1 MSEINDELLPEI
13 IEKRELNFSFQEKYC
28 KLVEELLGHDER
40 LLRIYYLTDMANKS
54 QNELCNQL
62 TYLTCSLTSSLVYQ
76 LKGQELVDKAICEIS
91 LLKNEEPVQPS
102 FDTAKEYAIELANY
116 LEEFAKILASQAT
129 KIRKK
134 VSEIPEISYSKKDMR
149 KIKQAMKQADKELW
163 IPYCEELQ
171 EIHRRI
177 VEKQQKLS

>member
-28 KLVEELLGHDER
+28 KLVEQLLGHDER
-40 LLRIYYLTDMANKS
+40 LLRIYYLTDIANKS

-62 TYLTCSLTSSLVYQ
+62 AYLTCSLVYQ
-76 LKGQELVDKAICEIS
+76 LKGQELVDKAICDIS
-91 LLKNEEPVQPS
+91 FFKNEKPVQPS
-102 FDTAKEYAIELANY
+102 FDTAKEYAIEIANY

-129 KIRKK
+129 EIRKK
-134 VSEIPEISYSKKDMR
+134 VSEIPEISCSKKDMR

-177 VEKQQKLS
+177 IEKQQKLS

>member
-1 MSEINDELLPEI
+1 MSEINNELLPEI

-28 KLVEELLGHDER
+28 KRVEELLGHDER

-62 TYLTCSLTSSLVYQ
+62 AYLTCRSVYQ

-91 LLKNEEPVQPS
+91 FLKNEEPVQAS
-102 FDTAKEYAIELANY
+102 FDPAKEFAIELANY
-116 LEEFAKILASQAT
+116 LEEFAKILANQAT
-129 KIRKK
+129 KIRKR

-149 KIKQAMKQADKELW
+149 KVEQAIKQADKELW
-163 IPYCEELQ
+163 IPYIKELQ
-171 EIHRRI
+171 EINTRI